1 MQASDVNLNA
11 MIPLQIFRNLTAEL
25 SQDEMRITVQQ
36 ALTLFDDLYAHLPLK
51 KAMHAVD
58 PVQRLMVMMQRLP
71 EIGNENEF
79 HRQMIGTF
87 MSVQDLHTNYLLPN
101 PYSSATAFLPFMID
115 EYFDESGAPRYP
127 VTKMMSQAVQ
137 KPFEPGVEIT
147 HWNGMPMINAVEL
160 NAVDEA
166 GSNPAA
172 HHYQGLVRMTTRPL
186 LQSLPPREDWVTLT
200 FTHKGGIGEIRYPWF
215 VFQPPPR
222 PNSVPASSAVA
233 LGATTLGIDIGLAA
247 AQRAR
252 QVLFAPE
259 SIQRAQMY
267 SGAAAAGGGSS
278 QLTFREV
285 DQDPKANSTPFPEEI
300 EYSIKKT
307 AYGMFGYLRLR
318 SFDIQDVNG
327 YLNEIVRILSLLPSS
342 GLILDVRSNPGGN
355 ILAGEHLL
363 QLFTSRKI
371 EPEPVQ
377 MRSTTGTGA
386 LARGKLLAPWLE
398 SINLSV
404 QTGEVFSQG
413 FPLSPPSVNDIGRK
427 YLGRVILLTNAACY
441 STTDFF
447 AAGFQDHEIGPVLG
461 CDGSTGAGGANVWTQ
476 ELLRQVWPDPVADNN
491 PFKPLPKG
499 MSMRVSLRRSL
510 RVGKRSGIPVEDIGT
525 KSDFLHRRSQRDIF
539 EDDADLFDHAGH
551 VLTNFQN

>member
-1 MQASDVNLNA
+1 MQASPVDLNA
-11 MIPLQIFRNLTAEL
+11 MIPLQIFRRLTAGL
-25 SQDEMRITVQQ
+25 SQDEMRITIQQ

-71 EIGNENEF
+71 EIEDENEF

-101 PYSSATAFLPFMID
+101 PYSTATAFVPFMID
-115 EYFDESGAPRYP
+115 EYFDGAGVPHYP
-127 VTKMMSQAVQ
+127 VVSMMPQAIQ
-137 KPFEPGVEIT
+137 KPFEPGVELT
-147 HWNGMPMINAVEL
+147 HWNGMPMVNAIEL
-160 NAVDEA
+160 NALDQA

-172 HHYQGLVRMTTRPL
+172 HHYQGLVRMTSRPL
-186 LQSLPPREDWVTLT
+186 LQSVPPREDWVTVT
-200 FTHKGGIGEIRYPWF
+200 FLHKGGVGEIRYPWY
-215 VFQPPPR
+215 VFQPQPR
-222 PNSVPASSAVA
+222 PNAVPANTAAAS
-233 LGATTLGIDIGLAA
+233 GASTLGIDIGLAA

-252 QVLFAPE
+252 QILFAPQ
-259 SIQRAQMY
+259 SIQKALVVRA
-267 SGAAAAGGGSS
+267 SIAAGAGVP
-278 QLTFREV
+278 QFTPREL
-285 DQDPKANSTPFPEEI
+285 DEDPVKNPTIFPEEV
-300 EYSIKKT
+300 EYGIKKT
-307 AYGMFGYLRLR
+307 PYGVFGYLGLR
-318 SFDIQDVNG
+318 SFDVQDVQG
-327 YLNEIVRILSLLPSS
+327 YLAEIIRILSLLPGN

-386 LARGKLLAPWLE
+386 LARSQMLAPWLE

-404 QTGEVFSQG
+404 QTGEMFSLG
-413 FPLSPPSVNDIGRK
+413 FPLSPPSVNEIGRR
-427 YLGRVILLTNAACY
+427 YLGKVLLLTNAACY

-447 AAGFQDHEIGPVLG
+447 AAGFQDHEIGKILG
-461 CDGSTGAGGANVWTQ
+461 CDSSTGAGGANVWTQ
-476 ELLRQVWPDPVADNN
+476 ELLRQVWPDPVPENN

-510 RVGKRSGIPVEDIGT
+510 RVGKRAGLPVEDIGT
-525 KSDFLHRRSQRDIF
+525 KSDVIHRRTQRDVL
-539 EDDADLFDHAGH
+539 EKDADLFDHAGY
-551 VLTNFQN
+551 VLSTL